1 MSPAETPSSSSF
13 LITEKEPAHSTA
25 TAITERWD
33 LAFITRF
40 NAPERGIVRCQ
51 RGARRHTSS
60 VFQNLPAFLALSAVV
75 ICVPGPDTALI
86 IRNTLAGGRRSG
98 IASAVGI
105 ICGIAVWTLAAAVG
119 LAAVLSASEP
129 VFRAL
134 QLVGAAYLVYLG
146 LQSLWAA
153 LAGRGKPRPY
163 GDGGARLAPRLSPGP
178 AEQPRQPED
187 RGLLRQPA
195 PAVRHARTATRRW
208 R

>member
-1 MSPAETPSSSSF
+1 MSPADMPSSSSF
-13 LITEKEPAHSTA
+13 LITEKEPAHNTA

-40 NAPERGIVRCQ
+40 NAPERGIVRRQ
-51 RGARRHTSS
+51 RGGRPHTSS
-60 VFQNLPAFLALSAVV
+60 VLQNLPAFVALSAVV

-129 VFRAL
+129 LFRGL
-134 QLVGAAYLVYLG
+134 QLLGAVYLVFLG
-146 LQSLWAA
+146 IQSLVAA
-153 LAGRGKPRPY
+153 ISPRGVGSPSRTGKP
-163 GDGGARLAPRLSPGP
+163 DLT
-178 AEQPRQPED
+178 PE
-187 RGLLRQPA
+187 RAFCQGLL
-195 PAVRHARTATRRW
+195 
-208 R
+208 